1 MFLMKNKKSKLL
13 LGLFTFIFLFFALLL
28 YFSRDNSQDKNDVKY
43 QSALET
49 IKPLNNDDYTL
60 TEIQHNK
67 NDEMQKNETENFSD
81 FVFADQEKITTAR
94 VKRVIDGDTIELE
107 SGKTVRYIGIDTPET
122 VHPSKPVQCFGVE
135 ASNKNKELV
144 LGKEIKLEKDISE
157 TDKHG
162 RLLRYVWLDNVLV
175 NNLLVRQGYAVSS
188 THPPDV
194 KYQDKF
200 LESQRLAR
208 QENRGLWSACENF
221 GEPSKSNTFHTD
233 QNKNCLIK
241 GNISKN
247 GEKIYHML
255 GCKSYDKT
263 VIDESK
269 GEKWFCSEEEAI
281 NSGFRKAKNCP

>member
-1 MFLMKNKKSKLL
+1 MKNKKSKLF
-13 LGLFTFIFLFFALLL
+13 LGLFTFLFLFFALLF
-28 YFSRDNSQDKNDVKY
+28 YFTRDNSQYKNDVKY

-49 IKPLNNDDYTL
+49 TRHSNNDDYIL
-60 TEIQHNK
+60 MEIQHSK
-67 NDEMQKNETENFSD
+67 NDEVQKNETETFSD
-81 FVFADQEKITTAR
+81 FALADQEKITTAR

-107 SGKTVRYIGIDTPET
+107 SGQIVRYIGIDTPET

-157 TDKHG
+157 TDKNG
-162 RLLRYVWLDNVLV
+162 RLLRYTWLDNVLI
-175 NNLLVRQGYAVSS
+175 NDLLIRHGYAVSS

-221 GEPSKSNTFHTD
+221 GEPSKSNSFYTN
-233 QNKNCLIK
+233 QNENCLIK
-241 GNISKN
+241 GNISKD
-247 GEKIYHML
+247 GEKIYHTPR
-255 GCKSYDKT
+255 CKSYEKT

-269 GEKWFCSEEEAI
+269 GEKWFCSEDEAV